1 MNFIILYNLRFKMA
15 TTKCSMILIQLF
27 KDKKLIWLNHFGI
40 GVGVLAHFRLQVVVT
55 ELQTEMEQVLQPEIL
70 GKFHRK
76 LCAKNM
82 YRNILEIL
90 YYEGINLCILLFS
103 SANRIGDYNGSGGA
117 ANAPQQ
123 LLLSA
128 NSSLL
133 REFYQN
139 GHNQLQLNA
148 ASSHSGMNII
158 KIDFWTF

>member
-1 MNFIILYNLRFKMA
+1 MF
-15 TTKCSMILIQLF
+15 
-27 KDKKLIWLNHFGI
+27 NHFET
-40 GVGVLAHFRLQVVVT
+40 GVGILAHFRLKVVVT

-82 YRNILEIL
+82 YRTNEIL

-139 GHNQLQLNA
+139 GQNQLQLNA

-158 KIDFWTF
+158 